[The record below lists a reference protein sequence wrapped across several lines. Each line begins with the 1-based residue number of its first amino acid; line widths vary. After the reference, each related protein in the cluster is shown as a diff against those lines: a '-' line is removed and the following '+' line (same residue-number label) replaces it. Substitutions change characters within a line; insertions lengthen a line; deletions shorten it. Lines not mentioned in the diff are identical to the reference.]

1 MFRYVLASA
10 SEHPSLAQGQ
20 AWPGLLSSREE
31 EILAGLSFLPRRR
44 KWLLGRVAAKRLVG
58 ETPGLTDLPA
68 AGITVLNRAS
78 GQPFVLVEG
87 QGEWGFPISISHR
100 GELGLAAAPSI
111 SGLAIGADLETI
123 EPRDLALVRQ
133 FFTEREATL
142 VAEAGPACDEVVA
155 RIWSAKEAVLK
166 LLGLGLRL
174 DTREIEVSLDG
185 VPFGE
190 GPAGWQTLDVQLGPT
205 LFSALP
211 PGSLRVVWRRESG
224 VVLTVAVAAATG

>member
-1 MFRYVLASA
+1 MIRDRDGIYGEQF
-10 SEHPSLAQGQ
+10 
-20 AWPGLLSSREE
+20 
-31 EILAGLSFLPRRR
+31 RRR
-44 KWLLGRVAAKRLVG
+44 
-58 ETPGLTDLPA
+58 
-68 AGITVLNRAS
+68 
-78 GQPFVLVEG
+78 VEG
-87 QGEWGFPISISHR
+87 IGIEQV
-100 GELGLAAAPSI
+100 LTAPRSPWQNPY
-111 SGLAIGADLETI
+111 A
-123 EPRDLALVRQ
+123 DLALVRQ